1 MTAPAPPCPAA
12 GPPRPRGEGGA
23 AGRCAVR
30 LAVLVA
36 AIVGGAATAG
46 AQAAGAQAAGAQTA
60 GAQGRLPARVT
71 ASAVY
76 QQVLD
81 DPALGDSS
89 SLRQVAVP
97 LVVLAPVAPGVD
109 VSVRAS
115 YASSS
120 RDGGEAASGF
130 ADAQV
135 GLTVRRSVG
144 GAELVVGLAG
154 TVPAGGG
161 LTRAEA
167 ATAFLAAQ
175 DFYAFAAPTLRRG
188 PSVSPSLSVAVPAG
202 PALVVGGGVAY
213 RLRPAFEPV
222 AGLPDALDPGD
233 EVTLTVGLDALLS
246 DGSALAVDGLYVRYG
261 TDTVG
266 ELAYTTGD
274 AVGASAEWSGLVG
287 RTTVAVAAAALQRV
301 GTDVDRAVQARLGR
315 DTVVPTQ
322 VRIAATARVRLG
334 PMLVADVSAGGRY
347 YAASAAAGES
357 GTFER
362 SGAFGSRSLLDVR
375 VLPAFQVADGVAVV
389 GRLGGTVGS
398 FTAVEA
404 GLGLSV
410 SL

>member
-1 MTAPAPPCPAA
+1 MTTPAPPRPTTATPPRPAA
-12 GPPRPRGEGGA
+12 GGWHGGGVARRAVRLALLLAVVVGGA
-23 AGRCAVR
+23 AG
-30 LAVLVA
+30 
-36 AIVGGAATAG
+36 
-46 AQAAGAQAAGAQTA
+46 A
-60 GAQGRLPARVT
+60 GAQGRVPAQVT

-76 QQVLD
+76 QRVLD

-89 SLRQVAVP
+89 ALGQVAVP
-97 LVVLAPVAPGVD
+97 LVVLAPVAPGID
-109 VSVRAS
+109 VSLRAV

-135 GLTVRRSVG
+135 GLTVRRPVG
-144 GAELVVGLAG
+144 GGEVAVGLTG

-188 PSVSPSLSVAVPAG
+188 PSVSPSVSVAFPAG

-222 AGLPDALDPGD
+222 AGLPDAYDPGD
-233 EVTLTVGLDALLS
+233 EVTLTAGLDVLLAN
-246 DGSALAVDGLYVRYG
+246 GSALAVDGLYVRYG
-261 TDTVG
+261 DDTVG
-266 ELAYTTGD
+266 ELAYATGD
-274 AVGASAEWSGLVG
+274 AFGASAEWSGLVG
-287 RTTVAVAAAALQRV
+287 GTPLVVSAAVRQRA
-301 GTDVDRAVQARLGR
+301 GADPDPAVQARLGR
-315 DTVVPTQ
+315 DTVVPTLAR
-322 VRIAATARVRLG
+322 VAAATRLRLG
-334 PMLVADVSAGGRY
+334 PALTADVSVSGRY
-347 YAASAAAGES
+347 YAASAAADES

-375 VLPAFQVADGVAVV
+375 ALPAFQVSETVAVV

-404 GLGLSV
+404 GLGVSV